1 MLALAPPPPARLTYG
16 VLLLAVVGIALG
28 SFGFLLPGAAIGLA
42 AALLHVAG
50 MERSLRS
57 RLRPAL
63 GASFVLVRVSWGCLI
78 GSLVLAAL
86 GFPGGP
92 LLFGVLLVPGW
103 LLTFLLAV
111 LQRIVPF
118 LGSVHASTAAGG
130 TPLISALTPGPL
142 LGLHGALHLAALG
155 ALVAGAITGRPF
167 LVHAGAAAGLAAA
180 LVFAAFFV
188 FVVAR
193 IRHGIQPPHQPAPA

>member
-1 MLALAPPPPARLTYG
+1 MVAAAW
-16 VLLLAVVGIALG
+16 LAVA
-28 SFGFLLPGAAIGLA
+28 GAAYAPSLA
-42 AALLHVAG
+42 YTPRNVDPAAN
-50 MERSLRS
+50 
-57 RLRPAL
+57 RPAD
-63 GASFVLVRVSWGCLI
+63 RVS
-78 GSLVLAAL
+78 V
-86 GFPGGP
+86 P
-92 LLFGVLLVPGW
+92 VLLVPGW